1 MRLKKTIYNKMDT
14 KKMKSRYYHQEM
26 ERFLDFLIPK
36 DASVLRIYYRGGIKT
51 KGEYDYILA
60 PDLIGFSKNI
70 QKTLQKLHKISYSK
84 TRVILAYHSY
94 FWEPLLKIAEFL
106 KLKIRRPFQNWLST
120 ADLENMLYLAGF
132 EAVKKGER
140 LLIPVYIPLLS
151 WLANRYLSQ
160 MPFLRSFCLIR
171 YFIVRPLPEY
181 RAAKKKPNVS
191 IVIAAQ
197 NEKGNIEAAV
207 KRIPKLGSHTEI
219 IFVEGGSCDG
229 TWEEIK
235 KVQKLYPNCDIK
247 LFRQTGRGKGDA
259 VRKGFQEAKGDILM
273 ILDAD
278 LTVKPEELSQ
288 FYQAIVSGRGEFING
303 CRLVYPLKNDSMRFL
318 NVLANKFF
326 GLLFSWLLGQRI
338 KDTLCGTKVLWQED
352 YRKIAKNRKYF
363 GEFDP
368 FGDFDLL
375 FGAAK
380 LNLKIVDLP
389 VRYQERTYGR
399 TNISRFKHGWLLLKM
414 SFFAMKKIKFI

>member
-1 MRLKKTIYNKMDT
+1 MGIIRT
-14 KKMKSRYYHQEM
+14 KSRYYHQEM
-26 ERFLDFLIPK
+26 ERFLDFLIPQ
-36 DASVLRIYYRGGIKT
+36 DDSVLRVNYKDKIKV

-70 QKTLQKLHKISYSK
+70 QKTLQKLHKISHSK
-84 TRVILAYHSY
+84 TRVILTYHSY
-94 FWEPLLKIAEFL
+94 LWEPFLKIAEFL
-106 KLKIRRPFQNWLST
+106 KLKIRQPFQNWLST

-132 EAVKKGER
+132 EVIRKGER

-151 WLANRYLSQ
+151 RLANRYLSQ
-160 MPFLRSFCLIR
+160 TPFFRHLCLVR
-171 YFIVRPLPEY
+171 YLIVRSSPGC
-181 RAAKKKPNVS
+181 RTIKKEPGVS
-191 IVIAAQ
+191 IIIPAR
-197 NEKGNIEAAV
+197 NEKGNIEPAV
-207 KRIPKLGSHTEI
+207 KRIPQMGSHTEI
-219 IFVEGGSCDG
+219 IFVEGGSTDG
-229 TWEEIK
+229 TRQEIER
-235 KVQKLYPNCDIK
+235 VRQFYPDLDIK
-247 LFRQTGRGKGDA
+247 IFSQPGRGKGDA
-259 VRKGFQEAKGDILM
+259 VRKGFQEAEGDILM

-278 LTVKPEELSQ
+278 LTVKPEDLPQ

-303 CRLVYPLKNDSMRFL
+303 CRLVYPLKKDSMRFL

-326 GLLFSWLLGQRI
+326 GLAFSWLLGQRI
-338 KDTLCGTKVLWQED
+338 KDTLCGAKVLLKND
-352 YRKIAKNRKYF
+352 YQKIAKNRKYF

-399 TNISRFKHGWLLLKM
+399 TNISRFRHGWLLLKM
-414 SFFAMKKIKFI
+414 SFFAMKKIKFV